1 MDDALWKEQN
11 HALLEQAIRY
21 EAAFEQAR
29 VARDWPKVT
38 LYYSSL
44 VATLHLHA
52 QEELSRL
59 DEKLRK
65 MSAKERRA

>member
-1 MDDALWKEQN
+1 MN
-11 HALLEQAIRY
+11 HVLLEQAIRY
-21 EAAFEQAR
+21 EAAYEQAR
-29 VARDWPKVT
+29 VARDWPPVT

-52 QEELSRL
+52 QEELNRL

-65 MSAKERRA
+65 LNKHHS